1 MSLNH
6 FNSINHN
13 LLAMKKIVLTLI
25 SALSFCSLFSQKI
38 VGNWQGKININGNG
52 LPVIF
57 HFNHDSTGKI
67 NGSWDSPKQGAMN
80 LPFTTISATDDSLIV
95 SIKAIDGSYNGRF
108 VGSDSLEGMWHQMGS
123 QLPLNFK
130 KFTGSTDFSNTISR
144 SNNTDK
150 KEISYP
156 NEKEISITSSL
167 GNKIY
172 GTLLSKNKDQKLAII
187 IAGSGPTDR
196 EGNNPLG
203 VDSYSYQMLA
213 HALDSQNIATFR
225 YDKTGIGKS
234 RNMDLKES
242 DFVFEN
248 GIKDAENIF
257 DFLHDSLGFKNIYFI
272 GHSEGSLVGMIASQ
286 KRKAKGFVSIAGAG
300 RPIDVVL
307 QEQMANANDSI
318 KTDMKYI
325 ISQLKK
331 GKEVNEKLIPPP
343 LMQLFRKSI
352 QPYIIS
358 WMKYSPEK
366 EIKKLTCPVLILQG
380 TCDIQVKENDAKNL
394 HEANKKS
401 TLDIIPLM
409 THTLKNAGKDCV
421 NQQKTYSD
429 ATMPLNQ
436 LLVKDIANFIKNKS

>member
-1 MSLNH
+1 
-6 FNSINHN
+6 
-13 LLAMKKIVLTLI
+13 MKKIVLTLI

-257 DFLHDSLGFKNIYFI
+257 DFLHDSFGFKNIYFI
-272 GHSEGSLVGMIASQ
+272 GHSE
-286 KRKAKGFVSIAGAG
+286 
-300 RPIDVVL
+300 
-307 QEQMANANDSI
+307 
-318 KTDMKYI
+318 
-325 ISQLKK
+325 
-331 GKEVNEKLIPPP
+331 
-343 LMQLFRKSI
+343 
-352 QPYIIS
+352 
-358 WMKYSPEK
+358 
-366 EIKKLTCPVLILQG
+366 
-380 TCDIQVKENDAKNL
+380 
-394 HEANKKS
+394 
-401 TLDIIPLM
+401 
-409 THTLKNAGKDCV
+409 
-421 NQQKTYSD
+421 
-429 ATMPLNQ
+429 
-436 LLVKDIANFIKNKS
+436 